1 MTMNK
6 RNLLTL
12 GGTAVLGL
20 ALVALPA
27 RSAGPQKPSDSTIA
41 RLQQRID
48 ELEAKLQAQ
57 LDSRADLKIA
67 LSEADELEDS
77 DRAVIVENQDP
88 MRIEVLPNIETDD
101 QNILIGDDGSS
112 WLGVETHEV
121 TSDKAKELKL
131 SAEHGVVL
139 GKIVPDSP
147 AAKAGLKENDVVTEI
162 NGQRVEG
169 AAQFRRMIHE
179 TPAGRSIQLTVWRD
193 GRSQTISATLGKSEE
208 RRRAMKM
215 VAPTPGTFAFRM
227 PEMPDIPSMEWNGNM
242 LFGGGQP
249 RLGIDAEDIS
259 GQLGTFF
266 GAPDGEGI
274 LVRDVNSGSPA
285 EKAGVKAGDVITSL
299 NGERIRTVGE
309 LREKLSSK
317 RDEKDRTVKLG
328 VLRNKSE
335 ISLNVELPAPAART
349 KHLVS
354 HRTNI

>member
-6 RNLLTL
+6 RNLFMI
-12 GGTAVLGL
+12 GGTAAL
-20 ALVALPA
+20 ALALAALPA
-27 RSAGPQKPSDSTIA
+27 SSARSQKPNDSTIA

-57 LDSRADLKIA
+57 IERQQDNQAVLADADNDSAQT
-67 LSEADELEDS
+67 
-77 DRAVIVENQDP
+77 VVVEQDP
-88 MRIEVLPNIETDD
+88 MRIEVQPNIETDD
-101 QNILIGDDGSS
+101 GNVLFGEEGAS

-121 TSDKAKELKL
+121 TADKAKELKL
-131 SAEHGVVL
+131 SAERGVVL

-162 NGQRVEG
+162 NGQRVES

-179 TPAGRSIQLTVWRD
+179 MPAGRSIQLTVWRD
-193 GRSQTISATLGKSEE
+193 GRTQSVNATLGKSEE
-208 RRRAMKM
+208 RRHVMKM
-215 VAPTPGTFAFRM
+215 VTPTPGTFAFRM
-227 PEMPDIPSMEWNGNM
+227 PEMPEIPPMEWNGNM
-242 LFGGGQP
+242 LFGGAQP

-259 GQLGTFF
+259 GQLGAFF
-266 GAPDGEGI
+266 GAPEGEGI

-335 ISLNVELPAPAART
+335 ISLNVELPAPATRT
-349 KHLVS
+349 KRLIS
-354 HRTNI
+354 HRTSI